1 MGLSKRSK
9 KLLAILLPTL
19 LIVVTLAITLPL
31 VLTNKSKK
39 NKQKLQDETLAN
51 VRHTWPWAKLRE
63 AAKAAAGGGLAEAVL
78 TYSFIC
84 TGTPVGNG
92 RDGAPLTL
100 ALQDHVDS
108 SVTTA
113 DFKSDIRAA
122 FAQWSAAAAAAVSG
136 LTLTFRDLGQEDC
149 DGEHIP
155 VLSGYERDPRL
166 GDIRIGMYE
175 MVDGGGGG
183 GTTLAYAYLPVSSGS
198 SATTAGGEIVDD
210 ERGDI
215 LFNAR
220 VDWRPDDKLSSD
232 SNGYSIEAVTI
243 HEIGHSLGLGHA
255 TSSSCIMVPYMA
267 NSFVFHEKFPKGLA
281 KSGCDVRALRAALLE

>member
-19 LIVVTLAITLPL
+19 IVVVVLAISLPL
-31 VLTNKSKK
+31 IFTKKAKK
-39 NKQKLQDETLAN
+39 NKQKQQDETLAN
-51 VRHTWPWAKLRE
+51 VRHTWSWAKLRE
-63 AAKAAAGGGLAEAVL
+63 AAKAAAGGGLAEAII

-92 RDGAPLTL
+92 KDGAPLAL

-108 SVTTA
+108 SVTTV
-113 DFKSDIRAA
+113 DFKADIRAA
-122 FAQWSAAAAAAVSG
+122 FAQWSAAASVAIPG

-149 DGEHIP
+149 DAEHVSI
-155 VLSGYERDPRL
+155 LSGYERDPRL

-175 MVDGGGGG
+175 MTGGGN
-183 GTTLAYAYLPVSSGS
+183 GTTLAYAYLPVNSGTS
-198 SATTAGGEIVDD
+198 TTTSGGEIVDD

-232 SNGYSIEAVTI
+232 SNGYSIEAVAI

-255 TSSSCIMVPYMA
+255 TTSSCIMAPYME
-267 NSFVFHEKFPKGLA
+267 NTFVFHEKFPKGLS
-281 KSGCDVRALRAALLE
+281 KSECDVRALRAALLE